1 MVRLRTV
8 DETVVWHD
16 VECASYSADL
26 GIWRALAEE
35 GGGTLLDIGCG
46 TGRVALDLAALGH
59 DVTAL
64 DSDPALVA
72 ALSSRAR
79 ERGLRVRTAVA
90 DARSFELEHRFA
102 LAIAPMQVVQ
112 LLGSESGRAALL
124 RHVHA
129 HLEPGGVF
137 AAALADPFED
147 LPEEES
153 LPPLP
158 DVREEGGWV
167 YSSTPIAVRPE
178 GDATAIHRVRQAVSP
193 QGELTESMNTIVLDR
208 VMPGQLEGEAQALG
222 LFRALPRRSVP
233 ETGGYVGST
242 VVVLEAV

>member
-1 MVRLRTV
+1 MVGLKTV
-8 DETVVWHD
+8 DDTVIWHD

-26 GIWRALAEE
+26 GVWRALADGC
-35 GGGTLLDIGCG
+35 GGELLDIGCG

-59 DVTAL
+59 EVTAL

-72 ALSSRAR
+72 ALASRAR
-79 ERGLRVRTAVA
+79 ERDLRVRTCVA
-90 DARSFELEHRFA
+90 DARSFELERTVA

-112 LLGSESGRAALL
+112 LLGGEAGRAALL
-124 RHVHA
+124 RQVRA

-147 LPEEES
+147 VPSEEL

-158 DVREEGGWV
+158 DVREEEGWV
-167 YSSTPIAVRPE
+167 FSSTPIAMRADPN
-178 GDATAIHRVRQAVSP
+178 GTAIDRLRQAVSP
-193 QGELTESMNTIVLDR
+193 EGRLTESMATIVLDR
-208 VMPGQLEGEAQALG
+208 VSPDQLESEAGGAY
-222 LFRALPRRSVP
+222 RALERRSVP
-233 ETGGYVGST
+233 ETDGYVGST